1 MQELKPVA
9 WMCDANDGAN
19 ADATTSE
26 RVRDDYERFGR
37 TITPL
42 YALPATHR
50 IVPVALLELLE
61 GVLSSSA
68 YRSHHELSDHLTAI
82 IDNKEK

>member
-26 RVRDDYERFGR
+26 RVRDDYARFGR

-42 YALPATHR
+42 YAIPDTHR
-50 IVPVALLELLE
+50 IVSVKLLEDAMVVFRVE
-61 GVLSSSA
+61 GFDKEAEQL
-68 YRSHHELSDHLTAI
+68 RAI
-82 IDNKEK
+82 IDKGQ